1 MTYFKDIVVQE
12 ALGASAPAL
21 YVSPLETTPQHTSP
35 AFYVPAG
42 SPSQG
47 TTFTVTGKDSF
58 PPVCEFFVP
67 CPSYCKT
74 VFTVNASVESRYIYD
89 GARSCG
95 IVISVG
101 SDRREAVQCSK
112 ETKKVCKSLSPKVN
126 FCARSYRVL
135 RL

>member
-1 MTYFKDIVVQE
+1 MNISEDITVCE

-21 YVSPLETTPQHTSP
+21 CVFPLESSYFSSP

-74 VFTVNASVESRYIYD
+74 VFTVYASVESRYIYD
-89 GARSCG
+89 GAMSCG

-101 SDRREAVQCSK
+101 SDRRKAVQCSK
-112 ETKKVCKSLSPKVN
+112 ETKRVCKSLSPKVN